1 MIIRGAARSPLITAL
16 LSVAFAIP
24 ALGADPSPPVDRLQW
39 SKTNFAGQE
48 AGEIGGT
55 VRTVASPLF
64 YAEKIDAIRLDEKL
78 TASGSICLPAQP
90 ASKSA
95 VFVGW
100 FNSNVRGWRF
110 PTCVGFWI

>member
-1 MIIRGAARSPLITAL
+1 MIIRGAARSPLIAAL

-24 ALGADPSPPVDRLQW
+24 VLGADPSPPPLDRLQW
-39 SKTNFAGQE
+39 SKTNFAGQA

-55 VRTVASPLF
+55 VRTGASPLF
-64 YAEKIDAIRLDEKL
+64 YAEKIDTRRLDEKL
-78 TASGSICLPAQP
+78 TASGSICLPPQP

-110 PTCVGFWI
+110 